1 MLLVYIN
8 VVYLENHR
16 GMSYL
21 GIKKGDKVVIIGGG
35 FAGLQLAKK
44 LMKADLRVIL
54 VDKQNHHQF
63 QPLFYQV
70 ASGRLEPSSISFPF
84 RKIFQKSKN
93 VDFRMAD
100 ITSIDPVEKK
110 IMTAYDRT
118 ITYDHLVIATGCKTN
133 FFGNKQMSENAF
145 SMKSTQE
152 SIDIRNKILFSFEK
166 EIFAREEEK
175 QAWMNIIIVGGGPTG
190 VELSGAFAEL
200 KKNVLPKDYHNIDF
214 SKLNIILL
222 EGSKHTLNNMSDE
235 SKDASRKYLEE
246 MSVIVKTET
255 LIQSY
260 DGNVAVL
267 NTGET
272 IPSKNVIWAAG
283 VTGNII
289 EGLDSEDVFKNRYVV
304 DRYNKLKRFENIY
317 ALGDVAY
324 MATPKYPNGHPQVA
338 NVAIN
343 QAKVLGDNIIK
354 SMKSETAS
362 LTEYEY
368 HDMGMMAT
376 IGKHKAV
383 VELPFIKFKGV
394 FAWYVWMFLHLMLI
408 LSVRNKLIIFFNWAW
423 SYLTKDTSLR
433 LITYIDYKKEKV
445 TDF

>member
-1 MLLVYIN
+1 
-8 VVYLENHR
+8 
-16 GMSYL
+16 MSNL
-21 GIKKGDKVVIIGGG
+21 GIKKGDKVVIVGGG

-44 LMKADLRVIL
+44 LLKADLKVML

-118 ITYDHLVIATGCKTN
+118 INYDHLVIATGCKTN

-235 SKDASRKYLEE
+235 SKSASRKYLEE

-272 IPSKNVIWAAG
+272 IPSKNVIWTAG

-289 EGLDSEDVFKNRYVV
+289 EGLDTEDVFKNRYVV
-304 DRYNKLKRFENIY
+304 DRFNKLKRFDNIY

-324 MATPKYPNGHPQVA
+324 MTTPKYPNGHPQVA

-343 QAKVLGDNIIK
+343 QAINLGKNIVK
-354 SMKSETAS
+354 SLKSETAE
-362 LTEYEY
+362 LREYEY
-368 HDMGMMAT
+368 YDMGMMAT

-423 SYLTKDTSLR
+423 SYMTKDTSLR
-433 LITYIDYKKEKV
+433 LITNIDYKKEKV

>member
-1 MLLVYIN
+1 LLFIYQKHKNLNQITE
-8 VVYLENHR
+8 LMNH
-16 GMSYL
+16 L

-35 FAGLQLAKK
+35 FGGLQLAKT
-44 LMKADLRVIL
+44 LRKADLKVIL

-84 RKIFQKSKN
+84 RKVFQDSKT

-100 ITSIDPVEKK
+100 IVSIDPNERK
-110 IMTAYDRT
+110 IMTSYNRT
-118 ITYDHLVIATGCKTN
+118 ITYDHLVIASGCKTN
-133 FFGNKQMSENAF
+133 FFGNKQISENTFA
-145 SMKSTQE
+145 MKTTQDAIE
-152 SIDIRNKILFSFEK
+152 IRNKILFSFEK
-166 EIFAREEEK
+166 EIFATPEEK
-175 QAWMNIIIVGGGPTG
+175 QAFMNIIIVGAGPTG

-214 SKLNIILL
+214 SKFNIILL
-222 EGSKHTLNNMSDE
+222 EGSKYTLNNMSEE
-235 SKDASRKYLEE
+235 SKISSRKYLED
-246 MSVIVKTET
+246 MTVIVKTET
-255 LIQSY
+255 LLVSY

-267 NTGET
+267 NTGEE

-289 EGLDSEDVFKNRYVV
+289 EGLTEQDIFRNRYIV
-304 DRYNKLKRFENIY
+304 DRYNKLKSFNNIY

-324 MATPKYPNGHPQVA
+324 METPIYPKGHPQVA

-343 QAKVLGDNIIK
+343 QAKILGKNILK
-354 SMKSETAS
+354 SLKNEDFIPV
-362 LTEYEY
+362 EYEY

-383 VELPFIKFKGV
+383 VELPFMKFKGPL
-394 FAWYVWMFLHLMLI
+394 AWYVWMFLHLMLI
-408 LSVRNKLIIFFNWAW
+408 LSVRNKVFIFFNWAW

-433 LITYIDYKKEKV
+433 IITNINYKKEKV
-445 TDF
+445 L

>member
-1 MLLVYIN
+1 
-8 VVYLENHR
+8 
-16 GMSYL
+16 MSNL

-35 FAGLQLAKK
+35 FAGLQLATA
-44 LMKADLRVIL
+44 LMKADLKVIL

-70 ASGRLEPSSISFPF
+70 ATGRLEPSSISFPF
-84 RKIFQKSKN
+84 RKIFQKSKT

-100 ITSIDPVEKK
+100 ITSIDPVGKR

-145 SMKSTQE
+145 SMKTTEE

-166 EIFAREEEK
+166 EIFARPEDK
-175 QAWMNIIIVGGGPTG
+175 QAWMNIIIVGAGATG

-200 KKNVLPKDYHNIDF
+200 KKDVLPKDYHNIDF
-214 SKLNIILL
+214 SKFNIILL
-222 EGSKHTLNNMSDE
+222 EGGKYTLNNMSEE
-235 SKDASRKYLEE
+235 SKIASRKYLEE
-246 MSVIVKTET
+246 MGVIVKTET
-255 LIQSY
+255 LIESY

-267 NTGET
+267 NTGER
-272 IPSKNVIWAAG
+272 IPTKNVIWAAG
-283 VTGNII
+283 VTGNVI
-289 EGLDSEDVFKNRYVV
+289 EGLEPEDTFRNRYIV
-304 DRYNKLKRFENIY
+304 DRYNKLKRFDNIY

-324 MATPKYPNGHPQVA
+324 METPKFPKGHPQVA

-343 QAKVLGDNIIK
+343 QAKNMGNNIVK
-354 SMKSETAS
+354 SLKNEDYKPV
-362 LTEYEY
+362 EFEY
-368 HDMGMMAT
+368 HDLGMMAT

-383 VELPFIKFKGV
+383 VELPFIKFKGPI
-394 FAWYVWMFLHLMLI
+394 AWYVWMFLHLMLI
-408 LSVRNKLIIFFNWAW
+408 LSVRNKIIIFFNWAW

-433 LITYIDYKKEKV
+433 LITKINYQKEKV
-445 TDF
+445 VDL